1 MEQNYIIP
9 ENETLT
15 QKYLVRFY
23 DFKDAQHFMND
34 MDKKGYRVLS
44 VSGDS
49 NNLCC
54 AITFERK
61 D

>member
-1 MEQNYIIP
+1 MEQKYTIP

-15 QKYLVRFY
+15 EKYLVRFY
-23 DFKDAQHFMND
+23 DFRDAQHFMND
-34 MDKKGYRVLS
+34 MDKKGYRVLA

-49 NNLCC
+49 NNHFC
-54 AITFERK
+54 AVTFERK

>member
-1 MEQNYIIP
+1 MEQTYIIP

-15 QKYLVRFY
+15 EKYIVRFY
-23 DFKDAQHFMND
+23 NFRDAQHFMND
-34 MDKKGYRVLS
+34 MDKKGYRVLA

-49 NNLCC
+49 NNSFR
-54 AITFERK
+54 AVTFERK